1 MQLILVCGP
10 WSSGT
15 TVVAGLLERLG
26 LRGLPPYFVTSD
38 PRTSNSFESMDFRRL
53 IGELVDENTLR
64 MRVDWP
70 VAQQRLLEFRK
81 SLEQQAD
88 DGAAPLFL
96 KYPPSALLIPEI
108 CEVFATRLVYVLRPM
123 QAIEATRERRS
134 WQVQFGAAGAQV
146 LYPAMFQALVDY
158 EFPTHLVRYTELLR
172 DPAAHAGQL
181 ARFCGLPAD
190 ADVIARAAA
199 FVRVQSAP

>member
-15 TVVAGLLERLG
+15 TVVAALLERLG
-26 LRGLPPYFVTSD
+26 SRGLPPYFRTSD
-38 PRTSNSFESMDFRRL
+38 PRTPSSFESMDFRRL
-53 IGELVDENTLR
+53 IAELIDENTLR

-70 VAQQRLLEFRK
+70 LAKQRLLEFRQR
-81 SLEQQAD
+81 LEQQAD

-96 KYPPSALLIPEI
+96 KYPPSALVIPEI

-123 QAIEATRERRS
+123 QAIEATRERRN

-146 LYPAMFQALVDY
+146 LYPAMFQALVDH

-172 DPAAHAGQL
+172 DPAAHVGQL

-190 ADVIARAAA
+190 ADRIARAAE
-199 FVRVQSAP
+199 FVQARSAP

>member
-1 MQLILVCGP
+1 MELVLVCGP

-38 PRTSNSFESMDFRRL
+38 PRTPNSFESLEFRRL
-53 IGELVDENTLR
+53 IGELVDEDTLR
-64 MRVDWP
+64 MRVDWS
-70 VAQQRLLEFRK
+70 AAEQRLLEFRQH
-81 SLEQQAD
+81 LEQRAD

-108 CEVFATRLVYVLRPM
+108 CRVFDTRLVYVLRPM
-123 QAIEATRERRS
+123 QAIEATCERRN
-134 WQVQFGAAGAQV
+134 WAAQFGAAGAQV
-146 LYPAMFQALVDY
+146 IYPAMFQALVDHEY
-158 EFPTHLVRYTELLR
+158 PTHLVRYTELLR
-172 DPAAHAGQL
+172 DPGAQTGAL
-181 ARFCGLPAD
+181 ARFCGLPAE

-199 FVRVQSAP
+199 VVRASGAP

>member
-1 MQLILVCGP
+1 MQLVLVCGP

-38 PRTSNSFESMDFRRL
+38 PRTPNSFESVEFRRL
-53 IGELVDENTLR
+53 IGELIDEDTLR

-70 VAQQRLLEFRK
+70 VAQQRLLEFRQHI
-81 SLEQQAD
+81 EQQAGGD
-88 DGAAPLFL
+88 ATPLFL

-108 CEVFATRLVYVLRPM
+108 CRVFETRLVYVLRPM
-123 QAIEATRERRS
+123 QAIEATCERRN
-134 WQVQFGAAGAQV
+134 WEAQFGAAGAQV
-146 LYPAMFQALVDY
+146 IYPAMFQALVDHEY
-158 EFPTHLVRYTELLR
+158 STHLVRYTELLR
-172 DPAAHAGQL
+172 DPVAHTGAL
-181 ARFCGLPAD
+181 ARFCGLPAE

-199 FVRVQSAP
+199 VVRAGGAP

>member
-1 MQLILVCGP
+1 MQLVLVCGP

-38 PRTSNSFESMDFRRL
+38 PRTPNSFESMEFRRL
-53 IGELVDENTLR
+53 IGELVDEDTLR
-64 MRVDWP
+64 MRVDRP
-70 VAQQRLLEFRK
+70 LAEQRLLEFRER
-81 SLEQQAD
+81 LGQQAG

-108 CEVFATRLVYVLRPM
+108 CKVFDTRLVYVLRPM
-123 QAIEATRERRS
+123 QAIEATCERRN
-134 WQVQFGAAGAQV
+134 WAAQFGAAGAQV
-146 LYPAMFQALVDY
+146 LYSLMFQALIDR
-158 EFPTHLVRYTELLR
+158 EFPTHLMRYPELLR

-190 ADVIARAAA
+190 AEVIARAAA
-199 FVRVQSAP
+199 FVRTRSAP

>member
-108 CEVFATRLVYVLRPM
+108 CQVFATRLVYVLRPM

>member
-26 LRGLPPYFVTSD
+26 VRGLPPYFVTSD
-38 PRTSNSFESMDFRRL
+38 PRTPNSFESMDFRRL

-70 VAQQRLLEFRK
+70 VARQRLLEFRQR
-81 SLEQQAD
+81 LEQQTD

-108 CEVFATRLVYVLRPM
+108 CQVFATRLVYVLRPM
-123 QAIEATRERRS
+123 QAIEATRERRN
-134 WQVQFGAAGAQV
+134 WDAQFGAAGAQV
-146 LYPAMFQALVDY
+146 LYPAMFQALVDH
-158 EFPTHLVRYTELLR
+158 EFPTHLVRYKELLR
-172 DPAAHAGQL
+172 DPAAHTGQL

-190 ADVIARAAA
+190 ADVIAGAAA
-199 FVRVQSAP
+199 LVRVRSGP